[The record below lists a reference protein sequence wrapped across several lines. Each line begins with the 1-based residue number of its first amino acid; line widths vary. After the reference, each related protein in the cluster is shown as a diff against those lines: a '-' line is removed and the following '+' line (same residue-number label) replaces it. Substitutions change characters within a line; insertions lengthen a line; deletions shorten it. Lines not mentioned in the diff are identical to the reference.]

1 MYELIERINE
11 ATDVKKFKVDELDKL
26 AAEIREALFNRL
38 TKIGGHFGPNFG
50 IVEAEIA
57 LHYVF
62 NSPTDQFVFDVSQD
76 IFMRIIFRRIQV
88 ILIRMRVSMIC
99 LMWDTHLHLFHL
111 QQDLLRQEI

>member
-1 MYELIERINE
+1 MVERKNMYELIERINE

-62 NSPTDQFVFDVSQD
+62 NSPTDQFVFDVT
-76 IFMRIIFRRIQV
+76 FVV
-88 ILIRMRVSMIC
+88 INALNENGNI
-99 LMWDTHLHLFHL
+99 L
-111 QQDLLRQEI
+111 